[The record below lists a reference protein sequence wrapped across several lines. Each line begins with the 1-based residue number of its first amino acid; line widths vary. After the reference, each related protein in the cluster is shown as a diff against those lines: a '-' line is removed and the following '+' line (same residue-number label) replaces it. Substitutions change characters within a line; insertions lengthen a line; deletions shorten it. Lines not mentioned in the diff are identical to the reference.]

1 MSEST
6 DSAEKT
12 QFFLY
17 LVTLAY
23 GEKDTPTLAQVVF
36 LSDKE
41 EEDTRTVAKA
51 LIENAK
57 NTAPKTP
64 RFDWSTLKVQ
74 GSQTLN
80 DKELTK
86 LVDAASQ
93 GQVGIGRV
101 SGLKISPDW
110 RLKVYR
116 KDQSH
121 KQQGL
126 FRAPT
131 SIDVLDI
138 VLISTAI
145 KTSHFL
151 SQKQVISSGLPERA
165 WCCFFNA

>member
-6 DSAEKT
+6 DSTETT
-12 QFFLY
+12 QFFFY

-57 NTAPKTP
+57 NTDPKTP

-101 SGLKISPDW
+101 SGLKVSP
-110 RLKVYR
+110 
-116 KDQSH
+116 
-121 KQQGL
+121 
-126 FRAPT
+126 
-131 SIDVLDI
+131 
-138 VLISTAI
+138 
-145 KTSHFL
+145 
-151 SQKQVISSGLPERA
+151 
-165 WCCFFNA
+165 N

>member
-6 DSAEKT
+6 DSTETT

-74 GSQTLN
+74 GRQTLK
-80 DKELTK
+80 DKEITQ

-93 GQVGIGRV
+93 GQVGVGRV
-101 SGLKISPDW
+101 SKLKLS
-110 RLKVYR
+110 
-116 KDQSH
+116 
-121 KQQGL
+121 
-126 FRAPT
+126 
-131 SIDVLDI
+131 LD
-138 VLISTAI
+138 
-145 KTSHFL
+145 
-151 SQKQVISSGLPERA
+151 
-165 WCCFFNA
+165 

>member
-1 MSEST
+1 M
-6 DSAEKT
+6 
-12 QFFLY
+12 
-17 LVTLAY
+17 TLAY

-36 LSDKE
+36 LSYKE

-57 NTAPKTP
+57 NTDPKTP

-101 SGLKISPDW
+101 SGLKISP
-110 RLKVYR
+110 
-116 KDQSH
+116 
-121 KQQGL
+121 
-126 FRAPT
+126 
-131 SIDVLDI
+131 
-138 VLISTAI
+138 
-145 KTSHFL
+145 
-151 SQKQVISSGLPERA
+151 
-165 WCCFFNA
+165 N